1 MLNVLIAKIF
11 LSLSLAQNSLK
22 NCLLK
27 INSHRKLS
35 VSKQNPGAVKLVAK
49 LNAKI
54 VPALPLPKKKKKGK
68 LFSTGQNS
76 TAEVICFD
84 ADTQRLSG
92 KTNSDTFF
100 QSTF

>member
-1 MLNVLIAKIF
+1 MISQQAK
-11 LSLSLAQNSLK
+11 SRCSET
-22 NCLLK
+22 
-27 INSHRKLS
+27 
-35 VSKQNPGAVKLVAK
+35 GG
-49 LNAKI
+49 
-54 VPALPLPKKKKKGK
+54 KKKKKGK